1 MTTGII
7 FDIKKYAI
15 HDGPG
20 IRTTIFFKGCPLA
33 CRWCHNPEGI
43 TVKSER
49 IYHQERCIGCEECI
63 QICPQKVMTP
73 TPQGVIADLS
83 KCEWCRTCADNCPS
97 DAVEFVGQNVTV
109 ADVLGQIEKDVA
121 FYDESG
127 GGVTLSGG
135 EPLMQPEFLL
145 ELLDACGGLDLH
157 RTVDTTGYADA
168 GLLLAVAEK
177 TDLFLYDLKLMDPAR
192 HRKHTGV
199 SNEKIMSNLK
209 LLAQKDAR
217 IQVRIPIIPGI
228 NTDAANIDQTGE
240 YVSALPGVEHIS
252 ILPFHNSALGK
263 YGRLGLECISPDIR
277 MPTDE
282 QLKDIA
288 KRLNG
293 FGLQVKIGG

>member
-1 MTTGII
+1 MT
-7 FDIKKYAI
+7 
-15 HDGPG
+15 
-20 IRTTIFFKGCPLA
+20 
-33 CRWCHNPEGI
+33 
-43 TVKSER
+43 S
-49 IYHQERCIGCEECI
+49 
-63 QICPQKVMTP
+63 

-109 ADVLGQIEKDVA
+109 SEVMRQIEKDVA

-192 HRKHTGV
+192 HR
-199 SNEKIMSNLK
+199 
-209 LLAQKDAR
+209 
-217 IQVRIPIIPGI
+217 IPIIPGI

-252 ILPFHNSALGK
+252 ILPFHNSARGK
-263 YGRLGLECISPDIR
+263 YGRLGLECISPDTR

-293 FGLQVKIGG
+293 FGLLVKIGG

>member
-1 MTTGII
+1 
-7 FDIKKYAI
+7 
-15 HDGPG
+15 
-20 IRTTIFFKGCPLA
+20 
-33 CRWCHNPEGI
+33 
-43 TVKSER
+43 
-49 IYHQERCIGCEECI
+49 
-63 QICPQKVMTP
+63 MTP